1 MAFQWPSRLPRGAT
15 GAPTWP
21 DSHERTDFMQTPAGA
36 SSPTARH
43 GAVGPLLR
51 DWRTRRRRSQM
62 DLALDAGVSPR
73 HLSFIETGR
82 ARPSPQTLLAL
93 AQCLD
98 VPLRERNGLLLAAG
112 FAPRYSERSL
122 EQTEMDSVRGALER
136 ILAAHD
142 PLPGV
147 VLDRQ
152 WNVVLANRGAGLL
165 ANLLPDALK
174 TPSINVFRA
183 SLHPDGIARF
193 TENFAEW
200 AAILVGSLRR
210 ATQRTA
216 DPQLDALLKE
226 VLAFPNVRAML
237 AGAEPVEPAAPVLIV
252 PCVLALP
259 AGRVRLFTT
268 LTTFGT
274 PRDITLDELCIEQFY
289 PADAASGELL
299 RRLLSAP

>member
-1 MAFQWPSRLPRGAT
+1 
-15 GAPTWP
+15 
-21 DSHERTDFMQTPAGA
+21 MQTPAA
-36 SSPTARH
+36 SSLAARH
-43 GAVGPLLR
+43 GAVGSLLR

-93 AQCLD
+93 AQCLE
-98 VPLRERNGLLLAAG
+98 VPLRERNDLLLAAG
-112 FAPRYSERSL
+112 FAPRYSEKSL
-122 EQTEMDSVRGALER
+122 GQAEMDGVRDALER

-165 ANLLPDALK
+165 ADLVPATLK
-174 TPSINVFRA
+174 TPTLNVFRA
-183 SLHPDGIARF
+183 SLHPDGMARF

-200 AAILVGSLRR
+200 AAILVGALRR
-210 ATQRTA
+210 AAERTA
-216 DPQLDALLKE
+216 DARLDALLRE
-226 VLAFPNVRAML
+226 VLAYPNVKAML
-237 AGAEPVEPAAPVLIV
+237 DGGAALEPAAPVLIV

-259 AGRVRLFTT
+259 VGRVSLFTT

-274 PRDITLDELCIEQFY
+274 PRDITLEELCIELFY

-299 RRLLSAP
+299 RRVLSAP

>member
-1 MAFQWPSRLPRGAT
+1 MALGEVFCDIS
-15 GAPTWP
+15 APTQSTTHMNRP
-21 DSHERTDFMQTPAGA
+21 TTMQTAARATSPAE
-36 SSPTARH
+36 RQ

-112 FAPRYSERSL
+112 FAPRYSEKSL
-122 EQTEMDSVRGALER
+122 DQAEMDGVRAALER

-165 ANLLPDALK
+165 ADLLPAALK

-183 SLHPDGIARF
+183 SLHPEGIARF
-193 TENFAEW
+193 TENLAEW

-216 DPQLDALLKE
+216 DAQLDALLHE
-226 VLAFPNVRAML
+226 VLAYPNVRAVL
-237 AGAEPVEPAAPVLIV
+237 DGADAAEPAAPVLIV

-259 AGRVRLFTT
+259 VGRVSLFTT

-274 PRDITLDELCIEQFY
+274 PRDITLDELCIELFY

-299 RRLLSAP
+299 RRALPSP